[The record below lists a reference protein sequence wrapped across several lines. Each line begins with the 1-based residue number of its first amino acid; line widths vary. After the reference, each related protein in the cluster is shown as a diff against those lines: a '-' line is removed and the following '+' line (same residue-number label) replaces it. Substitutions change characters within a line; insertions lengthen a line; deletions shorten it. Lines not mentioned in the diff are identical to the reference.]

1 MLSFN
6 SSNIASKTRTISRR
20 MFLLNTIKGVVLL
33 GILGRLATLQINEV
47 SKYRSLA
54 DKNRFRQ
61 TKFAPPRGIIED
73 YFGNE
78 IASNTRI
85 YQLHVTPE
93 NTPNINKLL
102 IRLKSLIN
110 LSEKKISLI
119 QKKITRQKKWET
131 VVISD
136 NLSWSEFSRINLFLH
151 ELEGA
156 LPVVSVARIYKN
168 SASAHAIG
176 YVSEIS
182 PRDIRNKVYLKDLNI
197 AGIAVGKT
205 GLESSLDEDML
216 GSPGFH
222 RYEVNVYGKKIKQ
235 VSVNKGLKGK
245 TFRTTLDNEVQIYAA
260 KQLENVSGA
269 VCVMDIYNGDI
280 VSMVSSPSFNPNS
293 FVHGINQNEWNNL
306 LGNRDKPMI
315 NKAISGLYPPGST
328 IKTLTAL
335 SALEN
340 DVVSSKLLV
349 KCKGYIDLHGQRYH
363 CWKKKGHG
371 VVGMRTAIKKSCDV
385 YFYEVARKLGID
397 RLAATAEKFG
407 LGKKV
412 LQNYYEEKEGV
423 VPNTKWKIRELGKN
437 WYLGETLHSGIG
449 QGYFLTTPLQ
459 LSLMTAQIANGGF
472 KVQPRI
478 LVDENKQAPNLEK
491 YINYK
496 NSTTNNITSKAE
508 EISNFGLQPLFRNQE
523 NINLIKEAM
532 FAASNEV
539 GGTSY
544 RSRHTNKNFMFAGKT
559 GSSQIKRFTDEQREA
574 EVKQENITYL
584 ERDHAWFVAFAP
596 VSEPRYA
603 ISVLVEHG
611 GSGSKAAAPL
621 ASKIIKKVLERH
633 KSRANFKDF
642 FAAKNILGD
651 ET

>member
-73 YFGNE
+73 YFGKE

-85 YQLHVTPE
+85 YQLHITPE

-102 IRLKSLIN
+102 NRLKRLIN

-136 NLSWSEFSRINLFLH
+136 NLSWSEFSRLNLFLH
-151 ELEGA
+151 DLEGA

-222 RYEVNVYGKKIKQ
+222 RYEVNVYGKKVRQ

-245 TFRTTLDNEVQIYAA
+245 TFRTTLDNEVQIYDA
-260 KQLENVSGA
+260 KQLANVSGA

-293 FVHGINQNEWNNL
+293 FIHGINQNEWNNL

-412 LQNYYEEKEGV
+412 LQNYHEEKEGV

-496 NSTTNNITSKAE
+496 NSTTNNIMSKNE

-523 NINLIKEAM
+523 NINLVKEAM

-633 KSRANFKDF
+633 NSRANFKDF